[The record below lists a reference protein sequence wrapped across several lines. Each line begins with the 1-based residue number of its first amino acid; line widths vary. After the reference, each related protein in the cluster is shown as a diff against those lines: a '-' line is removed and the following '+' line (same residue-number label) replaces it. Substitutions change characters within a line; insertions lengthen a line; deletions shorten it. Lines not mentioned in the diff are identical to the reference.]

1 MAADVKVKTG
11 IDGAKKFQDDL
22 KNMTAKSKAL
32 DAEMKAL
39 TSQFDKEGKSQKNNA
54 EQMKLMNQQMETQK
68 KKAEILSAE
77 IKRLEDAGEGET
89 AACYKLRQ
97 QLAETTTRMNE
108 YANGAGDAGEK
119 TESATSQFIK
129 AGVALGAMHV
139 AASALLG
146 ALKGIGKAAIGAAK
160 GVWNLGVDAGQWADS
175 LITEGNQFGIDTDT
189 LQEWGYASRFID
201 TEVSTMTA
209 GMKKLTTAYAKGNKA
224 KKKSVKLTKGV
235 TVSLKKENGEIKT
248 QSEFYLDVIDQL
260 HGMTNVAQR
269 NAAAQKIFGKSYTDM
284 LPLIESGTSALRA
297 YGQEARDMGIIISS
311 ENVGALGQFDD
322 QMQKLNAQF
331 AAIKT
336 NIAVAFLPILE
347 TVAERMS
354 GFFGV
359 VSKAISDGLQEED
372 IDTIVDAFY
381 GMFTPAM
388 TDDNKQN
395 MNALEFVGKLA
406 SKLLEKLGANKQK
419 IIDLGSSAMGFVWDG
434 IKAGLGTLW
443 SNFWNQFANFSVTNS
458 PLNTWI
464 NEQVEQFIGPLVI
477 KGATAGWQFLE
488 SIGQGILNA
497 WESLKTAVSTIW
509 TNLTTWVSEKWA
521 TAVTAGSDLLTN
533 IGTGISNTWE
543 TVKTTV
549 STIGTSLFTII
560 GEWIT
565 TAAEDGKTLISGFV
579 SGIYTKWTEKL
590 TTIGNIGTELM
601 TTFGLWIEAAKNWGK
616 DLIKNF
622 IGGIKQKWQDLKD
635 GIKGIGQ
642 GIKNIIGFSEPK
654 EGPLSDFHTY
664 APDMIDLFVKGINA
678 NAYKI
683 DNALGRTFGVI
694 PDTNPATVG
703 GARTMNMGG
712 VSINVYGAAGQD
724 VNQLADIVMMKMQ
737 NAVNRREAVFA

>member
-1 MAADVKVKTG
+1 MAGQINVKTKL
-11 IDGAKKFQDDL
+11 DGAAKFQQDL
-22 KNMTAKSKAL
+22 KAMTAKGKAL
-32 DAEMKAL
+32 DAEMKEL
-39 TSQFDKEGKSQKNNA
+39 TSSFDKEGKSQKENA
-54 EQMKLMNQQMETQK
+54 KQREALNKVIDAQKEKAKL
-68 KKAEILSAE
+68 LSDE
-77 IKRLEDAGEGET
+77 IKRMEASGQGET
-89 AACYKLRQ
+89 EQCYKLRK
-97 QLAETTTRMNE
+97 QLADTNTKINE
-108 YANGAGDAGEK
+108 YSKGQKEAWKETAVSTG
-119 TESATSQFIK
+119 QIIK
-129 AGVALGAMHV
+129 AGVALGAMKV
-139 AASALLG
+139 AAGAVAG
-146 ALKGIGKAAIGAAK
+146 ALKGIAKAAVNAAK

-175 LITEGNQFGIDTDT
+175 LITEGNQFGIDTET

-201 TEVSTMTA
+201 TEVGTMA
-209 GMKKLTTAYAKGNKA
+209 SGMKKLTTAYAKGNKA
-224 KKKSVKLTKGV
+224 KKKSVTLTKGV

-248 QSEFYLDVIDQL
+248 QSEFYLDVIDSL

-284 LPLIESGTSALRA
+284 IPLIESGTGALRQYSA
-297 YGQEARDMGIIISS
+297 EARDMGIIISS

-372 IDTIVDAFY
+372 INTIVDAFF
-381 GMFTPAM
+381 GMFEPAM
-388 TDDNKQN
+388 SDDGRQD
-395 MNALEFVGKLA
+395 MNAIEFVGKLA
-406 SKLLEKLGANKQK
+406 SKLLEQLGVNKQK

-443 SNFWNQFANFSVTNS
+443 ANFVESLTNYSVTEDPLTKAFSTMMNS
-458 PLNTWI
+458 AIEWI
-464 NEQVEQFIGPLVI
+464 KTSWHEFVNYDIPVAIDTAKAWGGSILTRIG
-477 KGATAGWQFLE
+477 
-488 SIGQGILNA
+488 
-497 WESLKTAVSTIW
+497 
-509 TNLTTWVSEKWA
+509 
-521 TAVTAGSDLLTN
+521 D
-533 IGTGISNTWE
+533 GISGAWE

-549 STIGTSLFTII
+549 STVGTNLFTII
-560 GEWIT
+560 GDWVT

-579 SGIYTKWTEKL
+579 SNMYTGWTEKL
-590 TTIGNIGTELM
+590 TTIGNIGTELI

-635 GIKGIGQ
+635 GVKGIGQ
-642 GIKNIIGFSEPK
+642 GIKNILGFSEPK

-683 DNALGRTFGVI
+683 DNALTRTFGVL
-694 PDTNPATVG
+694 PSTNPATVG
-703 GARTMNMGG
+703 GARTTNVGG
-712 VSINVYGAAGQD
+712 VNIIVNGAAGQD
-724 VNQLADIVMMKMQ
+724 VNALADIVMMKMQ
-737 NAVNRREAVFA
+737 NAVSRREAVFA

>member
-1 MAADVKVKTG
+1 MAGQINVKTKL
-11 IDGAKKFQDDL
+11 DGAAKFQQDL
-22 KNMTAKSKAL
+22 KAMTAKGKAL
-32 DAEMKAL
+32 DAEMKEL
-39 TSQFDKEGKSQKNNA
+39 TSSFDKEGKSEKENAKQREALNKVIDAQKEKA
-54 EQMKLMNQQMETQK
+54 KL
-68 KKAEILSAE
+68 LSEE
-77 IKRLEDAGEGET
+77 IKRMEASGQGET
-89 AACYKLRQ
+89 EQCYKLRK
-97 QLAETTTRMNE
+97 QLADTNTKINE
-108 YANGAGDAGEK
+108 YSKGQKEAA
-119 TESATSQFIK
+119 SATGVSTGQIIK
-129 AGVALGAMHV
+129 AGAALGAMKV
-139 AASALLG
+139 AATAVVG
-146 ALKGIGKAAIGAAK
+146 ALKGIGKAAISAAK
-160 GVWNLGVDAGQWADS
+160 GVWQLGVDSGQWADA

-201 TEVSTMTA
+201 TEVSTMTS

-224 KKKSVKLTKGV
+224 KKKSVTLTKGV

-372 IDTIVDAFY
+372 INTIVDAFF
-381 GMFTPAM
+381 GMFEPAM
-388 TDDNKQN
+388 SDDGRQD
-395 MNALEFVGKLA
+395 MNAIEFVGKLA
-406 SKLLEKLGANKQK
+406 SKLLEQLGVNKQK

-443 SNFWNQFANFSVTNS
+443 ANFVESLTNYSVTEDPLTKAFSTMMNS
-458 PLNTWI
+458 AIEWI
-464 NEQVEQFIGPLVI
+464 KTSWHEFVNYDIPVAID
-477 KGATAGWQFLE
+477 TAKAWGGSILT
-488 SIGQGILNA
+488 SIG
-497 WESLKTAVSTIW
+497 
-509 TNLTTWVSEKWA
+509 
-521 TAVTAGSDLLTN
+521 D
-533 IGTGISNTWE
+533 GISGAWE

-549 STIGTSLFTII
+549 STVGTNLFTII
-560 GEWIT
+560 GDWVA

-590 TTIGNIGTELM
+590 TTLGNIGTELM

-724 VNQLADIVMMKMQ
+724 VNQLADIVMTKMQ

>member
-1 MAADVKVKTG
+1 MAD
-11 IDGAKKFQDDL
+11 IQAKASINGSKQFQDDL
-22 KNMTAKSKAL
+22 KRMTARSKAL
-32 DAEMKAL
+32 DAEMKEMTTRFEKDGKAMGDDAKQRELSSKQIEAQKEKIAL
-39 TSQFDKEGKSQKNNA
+39 LCKELQRLEKDGNG
-54 EQMKLMNQQMETQK
+54 ETQQ
-68 KKAEILSAE
+68 A
-77 IKRLEDAGEGET
+77 
-89 AACYKLRQ
+89 YKLREQ
-97 QLAETTTRMNE
+97 IAK
-108 YANGAGDAGEK
+108 AN
-119 TESATSQFIK
+119 TELTNMEHASDK
-129 AGVALGAMHV
+129 ASSGQKSLTAAMLKGQLGATAIT
-139 AASALLG
+139 AALRGAVSVMKSIVSAAG
-146 ALKGIGKAAIGAAK
+146 NAARA
-160 GVWNLGVDAGQWADS
+160 VWDLGVEQGQWADE
-175 LITEGNQFGIDTDT
+175 LITQGNQFGIDTET

-201 TEVSTMTA
+201 TEVSTMTS

-224 KKKSVKLTKGV
+224 KKKSVTLTKGV
-235 TVSLKKENGEIKT
+235 TVSLKKENGEIKS

-284 LPLIESGTSALRA
+284 IPLIESGTGALRQYSA
-297 YGQEARDMGIIISS
+297 EAREMGVIISS
-311 ENVGALGQFDD
+311 ENVGALGAFDD
-322 QMQKLNAQF
+322 QIQKLNAQF

-359 VSKAISDGLQEED
+359 VSKSISDGLQEED
-372 IDTIVDAFY
+372 IDTIVDAFF
-381 GMFTPAM
+381 GMFEPAM
-388 TDDNKQN
+388 SDDGRQD
-395 MNALEFVGKLA
+395 MNAIEFIGKLA
-406 SKLLEKLGANKQK
+406 SKLMEQLGVNKQK
-419 IIDLGSSAMGFVWDG
+419 IIDLGSSVMGFVWDG

-443 SNFWNQFANFSVTNS
+443 SNFWTQFSNFSVTNS

-464 NEQVEQFIGPLVI
+464 DEQAEQFIGPLVI

-488 SIGQGILNA
+488 SVGQGILDA
-497 WESLKTAVSTIW
+497 WESLKTVVSTIW
-509 TNLTTWVSEKWA
+509 TNLTTWASEKWTSA
-521 TAVTAGSDLLTN
+521 TTAGYDLLVN
-533 IGTGISNTWE
+533 IGTGISNAWE

-549 STIGTSLFTII
+549 STVGTNLFTII
-560 GEWIT
+560 GDWVT

-579 SGIYTKWTEKL
+579 SSMYTGWTEKL
-590 TTIGNIGTELM
+590 TTLGNIGTELV

-664 APDMIDLFVKGINA
+664 APDMIELFVKGI
-678 NAYKI
+678 K
-683 DNALGRTFGVI
+683 DNSWRVDSALASAFGVL
-694 PDTNPATVG
+694 PTANPVMS
-703 GARTMNMGG
+703 GARTTYMGG

-724 VNQLADIVMMKMQ
+724 VNQLADIVMARMQ
-737 NAVNRREAVFA
+737 NAVSRREAVFA

>member
-1 MAADVKVKTG
+1 MAGQINVKTKL
-11 IDGAKKFQDDL
+11 DGAAKFQQDL
-22 KNMTAKSKAL
+22 KAMTAKGKAL
-32 DAEMKAL
+32 DAEMKEL
-39 TSQFDKEGKSQKNNA
+39 TSSFDKEGKSQKENA
-54 EQMKLMNQQMETQK
+54 KQREALNKVIDAQKEKAKL
-68 KKAEILSAE
+68 LSDE
-77 IKRLEDAGEGET
+77 IKRMEASGQGET
-89 AACYKLRQ
+89 EQCYKLRK
-97 QLAETTTRMNE
+97 QLADTNTKINE
-108 YANGAGDAGEK
+108 YSKGQKEAWKETAVSTG
-119 TESATSQFIK
+119 QIIK
-129 AGVALGAMHV
+129 AGVALGAMKV
-139 AASALLG
+139 AAGAVAG
-146 ALKGIGKAAIGAAK
+146 ALKGIAKAAVNAAK

-175 LITEGNQFGIDTDT
+175 LITEGNQFGIATET

-201 TEVSTMTA
+201 TEVSTMTS

-224 KKKSVKLTKGV
+224 KKKSVTLTKGV

-248 QSEFYLDVIDQL
+248 QSEFYLDVIDSL

-284 LPLIESGTSALRA
+284 IPLIESGTGALRQYSA
-297 YGQEARDMGIIISS
+297 EARDMGIIISS

-372 IDTIVDAFY
+372 INTIVDAFF
-381 GMFTPAM
+381 GMFEPAM
-388 TDDNKQN
+388 SDDGRQD
-395 MNALEFVGKLA
+395 MNAIEFVGKLA
-406 SKLLEKLGANKQK
+406 SKLLEQLGVNKQK

-443 SNFWNQFANFSVTNS
+443 ANFVESLTNYSVTEDPLTKAFSTMMNS
-458 PLNTWI
+458 AIEWI
-464 NEQVEQFIGPLVI
+464 KTSWHEFVNYDIPVAIDTAKAWGGSILTRIG
-477 KGATAGWQFLE
+477 
-488 SIGQGILNA
+488 
-497 WESLKTAVSTIW
+497 
-509 TNLTTWVSEKWA
+509 
-521 TAVTAGSDLLTN
+521 D
-533 IGTGISNTWE
+533 GISGAWE

-549 STIGTSLFTII
+549 STVGTNLFTII
-560 GEWIT
+560 GDWVT

-579 SGIYTKWTEKL
+579 SNMYTGWTEKL
-590 TTIGNIGTELM
+590 TTIGNIGTELI

-635 GIKGIGQ
+635 GVKGIGQ
-642 GIKNIIGFSEPK
+642 GIKNILGFSEPK

-683 DNALGRTFGVI
+683 DNALTRTFGVL
-694 PDTNPATVG
+694 PSTNPATVG
-703 GARTMNMGG
+703 GARTTNVGG
-712 VSINVYGAAGQD
+712 VNIIVNGAAGQD
-724 VNQLADIVMMKMQ
+724 VNALADIVMMKMQ
-737 NAVNRREAVFA
+737 NAVSRREAVFA